1 MNRQQYKG
9 TRRYV
14 FLEIFD
20 ILNDVILQNSCEFL
34 LLKTPQETK
43 TCSKSTI
50 KSTSAAS
57 VNFVRVPFLLAWN
70 IISKRV
76 TEFLFLIKLQA
87 FTKNGKE
94 GVCHGLC
101 DRICFKL
108 WAVGESVFRNAVNK
122 EVLYKKE

>member
-20 ILNDVILQNSCEFL
+20 ILNDVIFQNSFEFL

-76 TEFLFLIKLQA
+76 TRVFVFNKA
-87 FTKNGKE
+87 S
-94 GVCHGLC
+94 GLYEKWQ
-101 DRICFKL
+101 RRGL
-108 WAVGESVFRNAVNK
+108 SWT
-122 EVLYKKE
+122 L

>member
-14 FLEIFD
+14 FLEISG
-20 ILNDVILQNSCEFL
+20 ILNDVIFRNSFEFL
-34 LLKTPQETK
+34 LLK

-57 VNFVRVPFLLAWN
+57 VNFVRMPFLLASN

-76 TEFLFLIKLQA
+76 TEFLFLVKLQA

-94 GVCHGLC
+94 GSCDGLC
-101 DRICFKL
+101 DRTCFKL
-108 WAVGESVFRNAVNK
+108 WAVGESVFRKAVNK